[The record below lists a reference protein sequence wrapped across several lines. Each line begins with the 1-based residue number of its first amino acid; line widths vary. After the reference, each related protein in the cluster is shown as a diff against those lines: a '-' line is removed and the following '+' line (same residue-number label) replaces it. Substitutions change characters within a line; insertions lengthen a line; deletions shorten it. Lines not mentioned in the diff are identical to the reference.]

1 MLARERGRLP
11 RFWSKE
17 SFQEEFG
24 FVFSVWLRRL
34 RPSGRERG
42 EQNTLTP
49 MSPLAIFSR
58 LNKTFCNPSLT
69 LKLQLN
75 IKKKLQMLDSFDWVF
90 DVSFSLGLKRV
101 LTGLDNPLPH
111 LITH

>member
-1 MLARERGRLP
+1 
-11 RFWSKE
+11 
-17 SFQEEFG
+17 
-24 FVFSVWLRRL
+24 
-34 RPSGRERG
+34 
-42 EQNTLTP
+42 

-75 IKKKLQMLDSFDWVF
+75 IKKNLQMLNSFDWVF
-90 DVSFSLGLKRV
+90 DVGFSLGLKRV